1 MLETGAEHTH
11 DLIARLSDLY
21 QKDPQQFAKEKT
33 LLIQELIESFPE
45 EHRKRAYGLQ
55 FRLDAELS
63 RYKDPVSRMN
73 RMVELFWEGI
83 GRFQD
88 VLNDPATALQERQR
102 KKTTGE
108 IIPLRP
114 HKENLQ

>member
-1 MLETGAEHTH
+1 
-11 DLIARLSDLY
+11 
-21 QKDPQQFAKEKT
+21 
-33 LLIQELIESFPE
+33 
-45 EHRKRAYGLQ
+45 
-55 FRLDAELS
+55 
-63 RYKDPVSRMN
+63 
-73 RMVELFWEGI
+73 LFWEGI